1 MRVEGRCIRCML
13 VCTDEGNGGVGSC
26 SYSKGR
32 GFDDD

>member
-1 MRVEGRCIRCML
+1 MYKMYACVHY
-13 VCTDEGNGGVGSC
+13 DEGNGGVGSC